1 MKWLHT
7 LLLRG
12 LLIAASLLC
21 AGQAWAVCSYSPRMN
36 LGDIVINPGLVR
48 VAQDAAIGAIV
59 GSQTVGIPNTGGLI
73 WIGQCAANGYGG
85 FNIALNVNQGTSVAG
100 QSNVYSTNIQGI
112 GFRIRTLGSNANTW
126 PTGVGVFNAA
136 AASVYI
142 GWRQIQFDLVKTAAI
157 VGNGQLTPGEYGRA
171 QVSGNPFDQY
181 FRVVVAG
188 GSILTPT
195 CSVDAGS
202 QNITVPLGSVY
213 RNAFG
218 GVGSTTAP
226 SAFSIRLNCN
236 SLPAGQGNTVMMT
249 MDATAD
255 PSGQPGTLRLAT
267 AGPGPIAG
275 GVGIQVRDALNN
287 PVVFGQAVDVG
298 PSQPAGYVVSFT
310 ARYIQTTG
318 TVTAGQA
325 NGLATVTLTYK

>member
-1 MKWLHT
+1 MATHA
-7 LLLRG
+7 LLRG

-188 GSILTPT
+188 GSILTPPAASMPARKT
-195 CSVDAGS
+195 SPCRSARS
-202 QNITVPLGSVY
+202 IARPFRARVPRRRPALS
-213 RNAFG
+213 RS
-218 GVGSTTAP
+218 GSTA
-226 SAFSIRLNCN
+226 IHCR
-236 SLPAGQGNTVMMT
+236 QGK
-249 MDATAD
+249 
-255 PSGQPGTLRLAT
+255 GTR
-267 AGPGPIAG
+267 
-275 GVGIQVRDALNN
+275 
-287 PVVFGQAVDVG
+287 
-298 PSQPAGYVVSFT
+298 S
-310 ARYIQTTG
+310 
-318 TVTAGQA
+318 
-325 NGLATVTLTYK
+325 

>member
-1 MKWLHT
+1 MRGQR
-7 LLLRG
+7 LR
-12 LLIAASLLC
+12 
-21 AGQAWAVCSYSPRMN
+21 
-36 LGDIVINPGLVR
+36 
-48 VAQDAAIGAIV
+48 
-59 GSQTVGIPNTGGLI
+59 
-73 WIGQCAANGYGG
+73 G

-188 GSILTPT
+188 GSILTPPAASMPARKT
-195 CSVDAGS
+195 SPCRSARSIARPFRARVPDGAQRFLVPAQLQFTAGRAREHGHD
-202 QNITVPLGSVY
+202 NHGRDRRP
-213 RNAFG
+213 
-218 GVGSTTAP
+218 VG
-226 SAFSIRLNCN
+226 
-236 SLPAGQGNTVMMT
+236 PAR
-249 MDATAD
+249 
-255 PSGQPGTLRLAT
+255 TLRLAT

-318 TVTAGQA
+318 TVTAEPGQWP
-325 NGLATVTLTYK
+325 GHRDPDVQGRLGRPQWSWLLAAKPALLSTSITSWM

>member
-1 MKWLHT
+1 M
-7 LLLRG
+7 
-12 LLIAASLLC
+12 
-21 AGQAWAVCSYSPRMN
+21 
-36 LGDIVINPGLVR
+36 
-48 VAQDAAIGAIV
+48 

-202 QNITVPLGSVY
+202 QNVTVPLGSVY
-213 RNAFG
+213 RTAFQG
-218 GVGSTTAP
+218 AGSTTAP
-226 SAFSIRLNCN
+226 SAFV
-236 SLPAGQGNTVMMT
+236 PAQLQFTAGRARNTVMIT

-255 PSGQPGTLRLAT
+255 PSGQPEHCAWPQPDRVRSRAAWAYRYAMRSTTRSCSARPSTWGHRSRRAT
-267 AGPGPIAG
+267 SC
-275 GVGIQVRDALNN
+275 
-287 PVVFGQAVDVG
+287 
-298 PSQPAGYVVSFT
+298 PSPRATSRPPA
-310 ARYIQTTG
+310 R
-318 TVTAGQA
+318 
-325 NGLATVTLTYK
+325 

>member
-112 GFRIRTLGSNANTW
+112 GFRSARLAATRIPGRLGS
-126 PTGVGVFNAA
+126 
-136 AASVYI
+136 ASS
-142 GWRQIQFDLVKTAAI
+142 
-157 VGNGQLTPGEYGRA
+157 TP
-171 QVSGNPFDQY
+171 P
-181 FRVVVAG
+181 
-188 GSILTPT
+188 
-195 CSVDAGS
+195 
-202 QNITVPLGSVY
+202 
-213 RNAFG
+213 
-218 GVGSTTAP
+218 
-226 SAFSIRLNCN
+226 
-236 SLPAGQGNTVMMT
+236 
-249 MDATAD
+249 
-255 PSGQPGTLRLAT
+255 QP
-267 AGPGPIAG
+267 PCI
-275 GVGIQVRDALNN
+275 
-287 PVVFGQAVDVG
+287 
-298 PSQPAGYVVSFT
+298 
-310 ARYIQTTG
+310 
-318 TVTAGQA
+318 
-325 NGLATVTLTYK
+325 

>member
-48 VAQDAAIGAIV
+48 VARDAAIGAIV

-188 GSILTPT
+188 GGILTPT

-202 QNITVPLGSVY
+202 QNVTVPLGSVY
-213 RNAFG
+213 RTAFQG
-218 GVGSTTAP
+218 AGSTTAP
-226 SAFSIRLNCN
+226 SAFSFRLNCN
-236 SLPAGQGNTVMMT
+236 SLPAGQGTR
-249 MDATAD
+249 
-255 PSGQPGTLRLAT
+255 S
-267 AGPGPIAG
+267 
-275 GVGIQVRDALNN
+275 
-287 PVVFGQAVDVG
+287 
-298 PSQPAGYVVSFT
+298 
-310 ARYIQTTG
+310 
-318 TVTAGQA
+318 
-325 NGLATVTLTYK
+325 